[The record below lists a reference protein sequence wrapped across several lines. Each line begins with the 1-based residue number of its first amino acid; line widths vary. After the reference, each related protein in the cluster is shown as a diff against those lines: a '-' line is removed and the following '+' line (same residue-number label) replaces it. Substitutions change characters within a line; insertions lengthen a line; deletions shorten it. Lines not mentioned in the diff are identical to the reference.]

1 MARILIAASP
11 EPRAVAERILA
22 GHELACAETMEQGRR
37 LLREGN
43 FDLVFC
49 TITFDESRMFDFVRL
64 AKSRPEWRRIPLVV
78 ARVRS
83 HILSPAALR
92 STAFACAALGAE
104 LFLDIA
110 AYRMD
115 PEREMR
121 NAIDGILVQRRV
133 EAPAGPAGTQGLPE
147 PASPTSSANT
157 SSNRQ

>member
-1 MARILIAASP
+1 
-11 EPRAVAERILA
+11 
-22 GHELACAETMEQGRR
+22 MEQARK

-64 AKSRPEWRRIPLVV
+64 AKSSPEWRRIPLVV

-110 AYRMD
+110 DYQVD

-121 NAIDGILVQRRV
+121 NALDGILAQRRV
-133 EAPAGPAGTQGLPE
+133 EAPLSSTAAPELPE
-147 PASPTSSANT
+147 LRKPASSTGAANT
-157 SSNRQ
+157 GPDRQ